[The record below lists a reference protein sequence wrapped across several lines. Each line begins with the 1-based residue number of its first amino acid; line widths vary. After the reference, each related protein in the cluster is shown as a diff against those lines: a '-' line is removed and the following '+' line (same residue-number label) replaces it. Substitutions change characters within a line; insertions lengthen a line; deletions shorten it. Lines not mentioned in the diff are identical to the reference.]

1 MKLFKNIIFKKE
13 AYSYRTS
20 QVEMSFLTISITEDL
35 WVIDLSAD
43 SELIKLE
50 LKWEILRLKK
60 NMKKLK
66 KHLKSQ
72 MESSSQLKKELAE
85 QVATAKTLELDLLAQ
100 RDVSLLKLISSRAV
114 EKV

>member
-1 MKLFKNIIFKKE
+1 
-13 AYSYRTS
+13 
-20 QVEMSFLTISITEDL
+20 
-35 WVIDLSAD
+35 
-43 SELIKLE
+43 
-50 LKWEILRLKK
+50 
-60 NMKKLK
+60 MKKLK

-100 RDVSLLKLISSRAV
+100 RDVSLLKLISSRTV